1 MRAKRSSRFDDR
13 FAGPLLV
20 SALVHTLGVLVLL
33 VTAGGVLWRLYV
45 RVHGPG
51 PVDAD
56 FVLALLVWFV
66 GGLVAGGVLLA
77 AAALLRYACAILRV
91 VDRIERVQARQEDG
105 EIESLAAGPADERRR
120 TSLAADSFGAVSGA
134 ESGRPGGRTRLS
146 DVLSAIQELRDLSV
160 VPAEQRDQLGRQFA
174 AVQRQRI
181 MAQVSD
187 ALGDRRLR
195 AAREH
200 LEDGVARFGASGEFD
215 DLRAQ
220 IATVAEATEPLAYAR
235 AVRRIE
241 EAIADGAWAAAEQ
254 TAKTLAAEY
263 PDAKRS
269 AQLLVATRR
278 GRRYA
283 AVQQYTTEHRWSEA
297 VAAAEEFLAAYP
309 ESPEAQT
316 LNVEIQTLR
325 ENAEIQRRKQY
336 ESQITEHLRAR
347 RFADALRL
355 ARHVIETFPGSP
367 QARVLRRQIPVLERR
382 VGG

>member
-1 MRAKRSSRFDDR
+1 
-13 FAGPLLV
+13 LLV

-45 RVHGPG
+45 RVHGAG

-56 FVLALLVWFV
+56 FVLALLAWFL

-105 EIESLAAGPADERRR
+105 EIESLAVGPADERRR
-120 TSLAADSFGAVSGA
+120 TSSAADSSGA

-146 DVLSAIQELRDLSV
+146 DVLSAIQELRDLAV
-160 VPAEQRDQLGRQFA
+160 VPAEQRDQLGQRFV

-181 MAQVSD
+181 MARVSD

-254 TAKTLAAEY
+254 TAKALVAEY

-269 AQLLVATRR
+269 VQLLVATRR